1 MLRFF
6 GFLKKDGEREPYRTT
21 YMELHARLKTY
32 SWWFHRFWDFF
43 CLKDGEKN
51 VVYIFTF
58 FIYRYIYSYSGL
70 AKTQSRRCNSFKDA
84 KTGAFVNGAEL
95 VD

>member
-1 MLRFF
+1 ML
-6 GFLKKDGEREPYRTT
+6 
-21 YMELHARLKTY
+21 
-32 SWWFHRFWDFF
+32 
-43 CLKDGEKN
+43 
-51 VVYIFTF
+51 YIFF
-58 FIYRYIYSYSGL
+58 HFLFIDIFIYSYSGL